1 MIVSLKE
8 HKELIELH
16 TALLPF
22 YEKMPY
28 KKKTLNE
35 DKWAFTW
42 LNLIETGVGK
52 ILGLLDED
60 DIIGGIGLINSP
72 SLEDG
77 ALVVQEAFWFVDE
90 KHRGGG
96 IKLFRAAE
104 KYAKQ
109 IGAERLM
116 MIHLETSMPEK
127 LKKFYKAMNYKLA
140 ETTYI
145 KEL

>member
-1 MIVSLKE
+1 MGIYLV
-8 HKELIELH
+8 
-16 TALLPF
+16 
-22 YEKMPY
+22 
-28 KKKTLNE
+28 
-35 DKWAFTW
+35 
-42 LNLIETGVGK
+42 
-52 ILGLLDED
+52 DED

>member
-8 HKELIELH
+8 HTELIELH

-28 KKKTLNE
+28 RKKALNE

-52 ILGLLDED
+52 VLALLDKD

-104 KYAKQ
+104 KYTKQ

-145 KEL
+145 KEF